1 MKQRFTIIFCLL
13 TLISYAQLTPGM
25 KPGKA
30 ETYYYGEQDISTY
43 FDGEKYYLR
52 DDERKIK
59 VINLNGGD
67 HYSSDV
73 PISSESN
80 NWGEKSFLEDLVI
93 TIDNSFWESVRSSQF
108 DKPEIYAVIY
118 DSNNNEI
125 IRTNIYEKNNLNPEF
140 LYNYYIPDTTVKIEV
155 YDSNFFPSDKLLT
168 TFNLPYIISNNEQT
182 FTDNNG
188 NNLKTTI
195 RKEKNPVLDI
205 YWGMQN
211 TYNYF
216 KEIHGRNSFDGNG
229 GYLHAVI
236 NTSSANEIY
245 GNRNNAYAKAD
256 WVKPAILG
264 FGLGDK
270 CLSKPWVEQDIVSHE
285 YMHAIINTQIASLLP
300 IPRHILEYQGESG
313 AINESLA
320 DMFGELVENYTKRK
334 FKENNIEVNV
344 TKWEVTSNQNFGRR
358 SVRSMQN
365 PSADDLIRTKNC
377 DSNEEKLDHRSPKY
391 YNHNPEKSF
400 SRKFWQDV
408 NHKYDKGFVHVNSGV
423 GNFWFYLLTDQNNG
437 NPNTGTNIVG
447 NTYSVN
453 AIGFDKIGKI
463 LYEVVTNGYL
473 RNKSGYEDFADAT
486 VKVAVNF
493 FIESKYNI
501 TIDDILAIRE
511 AWFAV
516 GVLPNQNQFCDNL
529 IVNNIAGTL
538 DDGSLNEQYRDNQN
552 CTWQISPVGAEK
564 VLLKFKYINLAEGDF
579 LKIHDGVDA
588 SAPILREISN
598 ADNNVYPLEINST
611 TSAVFLNFTTD
622 ESQVADGWDLEF
634 EGINGT
640 SNCNSH
646 SFVYLANGKLED
658 GSGTNNYTNNNACS
672 WTISPENATYI
683 EIDFTLL
690 DLENNKDFVKIY
702 SGTGTTTNPIVTYTG
717 NQLPLKLTIP
727 SSAVYIEFTSDY
739 RNNAQGW
746 QFNFSSDGIQPCFEN
761 VTITDASGTVS
772 DGSSANNYGN
782 NANCSWLIKP
792 ENATSITIDFDELN
806 LQPRTDY
813 TNSDT
818 DYLAIYDAEFADPD
832 KLISKFTGIN
842 YLPIRVESSGGAVF
856 VKFVSDNSITDK
868 GWQFRYTS
876 SAEDK
881 CSGTTLLKDVSGNF
895 EVGKNGNYYTSNSD
909 CRWLIKPDNA
919 LSIEL
924 SFTEFETESSKDG
937 VVIYDGPN
945 TTYPYKVY
953 SGNDIP
959 EKFYSTNSQILVR
972 FISDDQNNFKG
983 FKANY
988 KANISN
994 NNNTNSLRKNEY
1006 WFNDNYENR
1015 TQVVN
1020 KAFANSSQINQ
1031 EIDIS
1036 NLENGLNTFHFR
1048 TQDSNGSWSSIL
1060 SEYIYIQKVKKA
1072 NGSKI
1077 TNYEYWYDDDFNN
1090 KKLIAIT
1097 PSANITI
1104 NLGLETENLEKGL
1117 HTLHLRFQDS
1127 KQTWSSVI
1135 SEYFIKTSTNELGVN
1150 KISGYRYWF
1159 NDNFETVTILNV
1171 ELQEKLLLV
1180 KELEISDLPQDSENF
1195 IHFQFKDTFG
1205 NWSSV
1210 LTEKFTY
1217 NKTLNSDDFLK
1228 DEYNVYPNPTTDIIN
1243 IKSPDSRGL
1252 FKVYNPLGQLII
1264 TKKTIPNSVDLSSFS
1279 SGIFI
1284 IRIELEDKIIQTKV
1298 IKK

>member
-1 MKQRFTIIFCLL
+1 MKQIIITIFCFV
-13 TLISYAQLTPGM
+13 SYIGFSQMVEGT
-25 KPGKA
+25 A
-30 ETYYYGEQDISTY
+30 ETYYYGEQQISTF
-43 FDGEKYYLR
+43 FDGEKYQLR
-52 DDERKIK
+52 DDERKIR
-59 VINLNGGD
+59 VINLNGGKVD
-67 HYSSDV
+67 SSSE
-73 PISSESN
+73 PISSNTED
-80 NWGEKSFLEDLVI
+80 WFAKSFLKYLVVE
-93 TIDNSFWESVRSSQF
+93 IDANFWEEVRISPL
-108 DKPEIYAVIY
+108 DLNPDIYAIIY
-118 DSNNNEI
+118 GENNEEI
-125 IRTNIYEKNNLNPEF
+125 IRTKINEKNNLKADF
-140 LYNYYIPDTTVKIEV
+140 YFSYYIPDSEVKIEI
-155 YDSNFFPSDKLLT
+155 YDANTFSSDKLLT
-168 TFNLPYIISNNEQT
+168 TFILPYNISTSEQT
-182 FTDNNG
+182 FSDSNG
-188 NNLKTTI
+188 NTLKTII
-195 RKEKNPVLDI
+195 RKENNLALDI
-205 YWGMQN
+205 YWGLIN
-211 TYNYF
+211 TYDYF
-216 KEIHGRNSFDGNG
+216 KEIDKSNHLESKLGQING
-229 GYLHAVI
+229 VI
-236 NTSSANEIY
+236 NLNGI
-245 GNRNNAYAKAD
+245 NRNNAKHYYDKNELMDFLYYGQGSSCIAEPYVEIDIVAHEYTH
-256 WVKPAILG
+256 AILHR
-264 FGLGDK
+264 F
-270 CLSKPWVEQDIVSHE
+270 
-285 YMHAIINTQIASLLP
+285 N
-300 IPRHILEYQGESG
+300 ILKYQGESG
-313 AINESLA
+313 AVNESLA
-320 DMFGELVENYTKRK
+320 DMFGELVENYVGKKILDNFVKTPWEIGSNQKFGRPSLRSLKNPSSEDLLRK
-334 FKENNIEVNV
+334 YTGCALNENIEDRETITEGDN
-344 TKWEVTSNQNFGRR
+344 
-358 SVRSMQN
+358 
-365 PSADDLIRTKNC
+365 
-377 DSNEEKLDHRSPKY
+377 RSPKY
-391 YNHNPEKSF
+391 YNYNPLHSKEKNY
-400 SRKFWQDV
+400 WQNVKDTID
-408 NHKYDKGFVHVNSGV
+408 NGFVHVNSGI
-423 GNFWFYLLTDQNNG
+423 GNFWFYLLTDENNG

-447 NTYSVN
+447 DSYSVN
-453 AIGFDKIGKI
+453 AIGFDKMGKI

-501 TIDDILAIRE
+501 TRDDILAIRE

-598 ADNNVYPLEINST
+598 ADNNVYPLEIKST

-646 SFVYLANGKLED
+646 SFVYLANGTLED

-702 SGTGTTTNPIVTYTG
+702 SGTGTTTNPIVTYSG
-717 NQLPLKLTIP
+717 NQLPSKLTIP

-739 RNNAQGW
+739 QNNAQGW

-876 SAEDK
+876 STEDK

-895 EVGKNGNYYTSNSD
+895 EVGKNGNNYTSNSD

-937 VVIYDGPN
+937 IVIYDGPN

-988 KANISN
+988 KVNISN

-1077 TNYEYWYDDDFNN
+1077 TNYEYWFDEDVSN
-1090 KKLIAIT
+1090 KVSINVT
-1097 PSANITI
+1097 PSTNLALS
-1104 NLGLETENLEKGL
+1104 LGLETQNLEKGL
-1117 HTLHLRFQDS
+1117 HTLHIRFQDS
-1127 KQTWSSVI
+1127 KQTWTSVI
-1135 SEYFIKTSTNELGVN
+1135 SDYFIKTSTNELGEN

-1171 ELQEKLLLV
+1171 EHQEKLVLV

-1205 NWSSV
+1205 NWSAV
-1210 LTEKFTY
+1210 LTEKFIY
-1217 NKTLNSDDFLK
+1217 NKTLSSDDFLK
-1228 DEYNVYPNPTTDIIN
+1228 DEFNIYPNPTSDIVK
-1243 IKSPDSRGL
+1243 IKSPDSKGV

-1264 TKKTIPNSVDLSSFS
+1264 SKKTIPNSVDLSSFS

-1284 IRIELEDKIIQTKV
+1284 IRIEIEDKIIQTKV
-1298 IKK
+1298 IKN